1 MALLGAK
8 GTVKHSQ
15 CFFALNTIEGGVA
28 EKTTVKQRVTQEM
41 EKMKDYE

>member
-15 CFFALNTIEGGVA
+15 CFCALNTIEGGVA
-28 EKTTVKQRVTQEM
+28 EKTTVKRVTQEM